1 MFKLKISSRDGFY
14 GELVSLLAFRRYVKE
29 LRLPAAIGPGI
40 KRKVRYIGIPSV
52 VLGVGFDR
60 QRRGD
65 PGT

>member
-1 MFKLKISSRDGFY
+1 MGFTWN
-14 GELVSLLAFRRYVKE
+14 ELASLLASRRYVKE
-29 LRLPAAIGPGI
+29 LRSSAAIGPGI
-40 KRKVRYIGIPSV
+40 ERKVRYIPSV